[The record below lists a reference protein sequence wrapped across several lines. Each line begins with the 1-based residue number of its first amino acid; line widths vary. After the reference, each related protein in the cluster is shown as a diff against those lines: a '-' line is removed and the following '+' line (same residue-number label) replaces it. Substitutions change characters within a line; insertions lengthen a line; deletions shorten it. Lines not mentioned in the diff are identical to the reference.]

1 MATLIER
8 AGVMMTLEDAQL
20 YDELTQ
26 KIDYFDRLQ
35 YCYKIKLNSCYGA
48 LLNKHF
54 RFHDSRNGESTT
66 GTGRAILKFM
76 CGRANE
82 IITGV
87 HDPLGEAVI
96 YGDTDSC
103 YFRVYDVVKDN
114 LTHLSKQELLD
125 KTVLRADEIADL
137 INDSFEEF
145 MGDSFLCT
153 GDYAKRIKAGREIV
167 ATRGIFVTPKRY
179 MLLVADEEG
188 KRVFDGAPDK
198 LKVMGLDTK
207 KTSLPKYVQVALNNF
222 MGRFLRGEDW
232 EIIAA
237 DIVEFKDTMRKSDIS
252 LLGLPK
258 AVNKVELYL
267 QTLMVE
273 GEKARLP
280 GHVRAAIYYNM
291 KLDEYGDKASLRIS
305 SGMKCRVFYLVRPQ
319 GKFKAIAVPT
329 DLKALPAWFDNIRVD
344 VDLQVTKLID
354 APLENILRVI
364 GKVPPSKQ
372 TMFVD
377 SILEF

>member
-1 MATLIER
+1 MSTLIER
-8 AGVMMTLEDAQL
+8 GGFMMTPEDAQL

-26 KIDYFDRLQ
+26 KVDYYDRLQ

-66 GTGRAILKFM
+66 GTGRAILKYM
-76 CGRANE
+76 CGKANE

-103 YFRVYDVVKDN
+103 YFRIFDVKKDG
-114 LTHLSKQELLD
+114 LEHLSKEELLD
-125 KTVLRADEIADL
+125 KAVARADEIADL
-137 INDSFEEF
+137 INDSFPAFVE
-145 MGDSFLCT
+145 DSFLCQGEYNT
-153 GDYAKRIKAGREIV
+153 LIKAAREVV
-167 ATRGIFVTPKRY
+167 APRGIFVTPKRY
-179 MLLVADEEG
+179 MLLVNDKEG
-188 KRVFDGAPDK
+188 KRVDE

-207 KTSLPKYVQVALNNF
+207 KTILPKYIQDALNNYL
-222 MGRFLRGEDW
+222 GRFLRGEDW
-232 EIIAA
+232 DKIAEE
-237 DIVEFKDTMRKSDIS
+237 IVEFKDNMRQSDIS

-258 AVNKVELYL
+258 GVNKVELYL
-267 QTLMVE
+267 QALQLE

-291 KLDEYGDKASLRIS
+291 KLDQYDDKESLRIT
-305 SGMKCRVFYLVRPQ
+305 SGMKCRVFYLKRPD
-319 GKFKAIAVPT
+319 GKFKSIALPT
-329 DLKALPAWFDNIRVD
+329 DLKKIPDWFIQNINVD
-344 VDLQVTKLID
+344 VDLQISKLVD

-364 GKVPPSKQ
+364 GKVPPSRQ
-372 TMFVD
+372 TLFLD
-377 SILEF
+377 TLLEF

>member
-8 AGVMMTLEDAQL
+8 AGVMMTPEDAQI

-26 KIDYFDRLQ
+26 QIDYFDRLQ

-82 IITGV
+82 IITSV

-103 YFRVYDVVKDN
+103 YFRVFDVVKDN

-137 INDSFEEF
+137 INESFEEF
-145 MGDSFLCT
+145 MKDSFLCT
-153 GDYAKRIKAGREIV
+153 GEYAQRIKAGREIV

-188 KRVFDGAPDK
+188 KRVFDGASDK

-207 KTSLPKYVQVALNNF
+207 KTSLPKYIQVALNDF

-232 EIIAA
+232 ETIAA
-237 DIVEFKDTMRKSDIS
+237 DIVDFKDNMLKSDIS

-258 AVNKVELYL
+258 SINKVELYL
-267 QTLMVE
+267 QALVADPA
-273 GEKARLP
+273 GARLP
-280 GHVRAAIYYNM
+280 GGPRAAIYYNR
-291 KLDEYGDKASLRIS
+291 KLDEYGDKESLRIT
-305 SGMKCRVFYLVRPQ
+305 SGMKCRIFYLKKAE

-329 DLKALPAWFDNIRVD
+329 DLKTLPTWFGDIRVD
-344 VDLQVTKLID
+344 IELQVKKLVD

-372 TMFVD
+372 TLFLD
-377 SILEF
+377 TLLEF